1 MPRLPKFKDY
11 HISPLT
17 GPMNSLTPLDLLNDK
32 QFRYIKNFRVDGAG
46 RLKRAGG
53 FKALFDDGNYNVG
66 GTIKNNSDLHDQLGS
81 KQTPT
86 NTVREPITLLFEFES
101 GNGSRKLIAATKSR
115 IYALNQ
121 RSRNWILIGDN
132 GGSGYA
138 MGTSAS
144 YSSIKF
150 KAAQL
155 GNNIV
160 FTNNYDQPLNWFFD
174 SKPDRADK
182 NLAITI
188 PDLVKLKIT
197 KAAHLSEYKG
207 FMFLGDLEESSTQQ
221 VSKVQW
227 SDYVDATSYYPSLAS
242 LAGQQTVGDIGERI
256 IGMAVLGDHLMIYK
270 ERSIWRC
277 SLVSSSNLFVFK
289 QVYQG
294 ENTPFY
300 EDTLINTGDAHFY
313 MSEAGIYRMTLASL
327 RPQRVDWMHNASA
340 IIFEDVVI
348 SAEDGT
354 GPRFVTGGIKNLDI
368 EQEGTIAAV
377 AACSSRPPQI
387 TAHPTNLT
395 INANP
400 CSASYTAS
408 TSLTVHATGREPFSY
423 QWQEKLVSASTWS
436 DISGEQSSVFKI
448 TNPSAPDHYNKQYR
462 VGVNNA
468 DRTPAEGPVYSNA
481 ASVTLAG
488 FSSVPSFIQHPSD
501 VTASIG
507 DDVTFEVRY
516 CTSIT
521 ASKWRKDSDGSGSGP
536 TDISHNGTKY
546 IVETG
551 LVPPIG
557 DASGYYFSKL
567 TVKNVQLTDGND
579 DSNTYSFQA
588 TNPSGTTNSNTASII
603 IPTTTV
609 TLESEGDDFYP
620 VFSDDYVGR
629 DFITRYASDGS
640 RYYEETFSPGNMRGG
655 DGDETYG
662 ESYYGHLSP
671 KPFRSSV
678 EKGVDGNDWGGTK
691 HESHAVWYKPFKW
704 LALGGTAPYSY
715 EVYRCN
721 DTEGI
726 KTAEAKALPS
736 NPNDIITLSVERTH
750 MTLSVGDIIKFN
762 ASGGTA
768 VFTLTQQAK
777 FRSNTLTGKL
787 TGAALQDDLVSIRHW
802 NENDQPVTDFKDNTC
817 DLTAHTVTGCNTSA
831 NTSAKTTTVTGFSNS
846 NVAAGQIV
854 TGTGVPSHTYVL
866 ASPAPTSSTCTL
878 NRAVTS
884 NESNTTLVFGTNEI
898 TCNSNKYIEVGQK
911 VSGSGIPKGATV
923 KTIDTDRAVTSFTI
937 SYPVS
942 SSANNVELTF
952 EPKLVKYHY
961 AHVSKTKED
970 TDTVDL
976 SFRVT
981 GTTGGG
987 SGSGFRYPVSTGWK
1001 CNGNTSDAI
1010 GKLQCH
1016 FNVGYESM
1024 FRVKVTDSSSSP
1036 VSSFSD
1042 YKWINRYPSSDL

>member
-101 GNGSRKLIAATKSR
+101 GSGSRKLIAATKSR

-132 GGSGYA
+132 GGDGYA
-138 MGTSAS
+138 MGTSSS

-174 SKPDRADK
+174 SNPDRADK

-197 KAAHLSEYKG
+197 KAAHISEYKG
-207 FMFLGDLEESSTQQ
+207 FMFLGDLEESTTQQ

-289 QVYQG
+289 QVYRG

-340 IIFEDVVI
+340 IIFEDEVI
-348 SAEDGT
+348 SAEDGA

-368 EQEGTIAAV
+368 EQEGTIAAL

-400 CSASYTAS
+400 CSASYTDS
-408 TSLTVHATGREPFSY
+408 TSLTVQATGREPFSY

-488 FSSVPSFIQHPSD
+488 FSSVPSFTQHPSD
-501 VTASIG
+501 VTASVG
-507 DDVTFEVRY
+507 DDVTFEVKY
-516 CTSIT
+516 CTSVT
-521 ASKWRKDSDGSGSGP
+521 STKWRKDSDGSGSGP
-536 TDISHNGTKY
+536 TDISHDGTKY

-557 DASGYYFSKL
+557 ETNGYYFSKL
-567 TVKNVQLTDGND
+567 TVKNVQLTDGNT

-603 IPTTTV
+603 VSALTGGSLAIR
-609 TLESEGDDFYP
+609 SEGADSYP
-620 VFSDDYVGR
+620 VLVGDRVGWDYDIMVSEASGASKFKSVNYAQNKRGSDDGLPKIFQSNAPSYP
-629 DFITRYASDGS
+629 T
-640 RYYEETFSPGNMRGG
+640 
-655 DGDETYG
+655 G
-662 ESYYGHLSP
+662 ESPQDARDHDGG
-671 KPFRSSV
+671 SSEDV
-678 EKGVDGNDWGGTK
+678 FY
-691 HESHAVWYKPFKW
+691 APFKW
-704 LALGGTAPYSY
+704 QVLGGTTPFEY
-715 EVYRCN
+715 EVYRTN
-721 DTEGI
+721 DTHGI
-726 KTAEAKALPS
+726 KTAEAKS
-736 NPNDIITLSVERTH
+736 QGSGVTLSVERIH
-750 MTLSVGDIIKFN
+750 MTLSVGDVIKFT
-762 ASGGTA
+762 ATGGTA
-768 VFTLTQQAK
+768 VLTLTQPAL
-777 FRSNTLTGKL
+777 FRATTLTGNL
-787 TGAALQDDLVSIRHW
+787 TGADLQSGLTSFRHW
-802 NENDQPVTDFKDNTC
+802 NDNDQAVTAFKDSTC
-817 DLTAHTVTGCNTSA
+817 DFTTYSITGCTLTGNTSE
-831 NTSAKTTTVTGFSNS
+831 KTTAVTGFSGFS
-846 NVAAGQIV
+846 NITAGQRV
-854 TGTGVPSHTYVL
+854 TGTYTVNNEEYKIPDNTFVL
-866 ASPAPTSSTCTL
+866 ASPAPTSSSCTL
-878 NRAVTS
+878 NKLVSINASSVTLLFTT
-884 NESNTTLVFGTNEI
+884 NTI
-898 TCNSNKYIEVGQK
+898 TCDSSKYIEVGQR
-911 VSGSGIPKGATV
+911 VTGAGIPTASEV
-923 KTIDTDRAVTSFTI
+923 VSVNSARAVTSFTI
-937 SYPVS
+937 SNPVKTTGS
-942 SSANNVELTF
+942 NVELTF
-952 EPKLVKYHY
+952 DPLISREYFTNT
-961 AHVSKTKED
+961 SKTKNTGD
-970 TDTVDL
+970 TIQL
-976 SFRVT
+976 SFEVMAT
-981 GTTGGG
+981 IGYGYPEYKYPISLGYSSQGDGVDALGSTAHNLIGGYEPM
-987 SGSGFRYPVSTGWK
+987 FRIKATDSASSPSTGY
-1001 CNGNTSDAI
+1001 S
-1010 GKLQCH
+1010 
-1016 FNVGYESM
+1016 E
-1024 FRVKVTDSSSSP
+1024 
-1036 VSSFSD
+1036 
-1042 YKWINRYPSSDL
+1042 YKWLNVYPSI